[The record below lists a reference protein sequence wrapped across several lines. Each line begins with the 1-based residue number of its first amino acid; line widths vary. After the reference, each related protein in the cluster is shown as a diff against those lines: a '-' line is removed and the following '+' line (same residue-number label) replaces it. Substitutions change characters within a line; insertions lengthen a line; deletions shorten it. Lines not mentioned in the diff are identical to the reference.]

1 MEPRHILFII
11 AGAALGFAGH
21 RFVECRSG
29 GCLITANPYISTL
42 YGAVVGYLL
51 SGARWPS

>member
-1 MEPRHILFII
+1 MELRHIVFVI
-11 AGAALGFAGH
+11 AGAALGFAVH
-21 RFVECRSG
+21 RLVGCRSG